1 MIILSRYMIDKW
13 AIVHSYVKLPEGKTF
28 VKGLIRRAM
37 KINGT

>member
-1 MIILSRYMIDKW
+1 MIDKW

-28 VKGLIRRAM
+28 VKELTLRVI